1 MKKIVVL
8 GCGRVGK
15 AICLDLAKNQT
26 ITAVDISIENLE
38 ILSKNKKINTL
49 KLDISNTNELRKLLS
64 NFDLVVCAV
73 PGFMGFKTLKTII
86 EEKKDVVDISFFPE
100 DSLELI
106 KLAKDNNVT
115 AIVDAGVA
123 PGLSNLLLGYYNS
136 IYNVDY
142 YACYVGGLPFEKI
155 EPFEYKAP
163 FSPIDVIE
171 EYTRP
176 ARLYEN
182 SKIITKEPLTE
193 KELIKFDKIGD
204 LEAFNT
210 DGLRTL
216 LYTMSHIPNMKEKT
230 LRYPGHASKIEI
242 LKKAGFFNSKP
253 IKTNLGEI
261 KPIDF
266 TTKIL
271 NNDWFLNE
279 NELEFTIMK
288 IDIHAKNNQIS
299 IELFDEYDK
308 KTNISSM
315 ARTTGYTCTA
325 CVNML
330 VENIFNKKGLF
341 PLELIGN
348 NKNNYSFIINYLE
361 KRNVYIKISE
371 QTK

>member
-1 MKKIVVL
+1 MKKIIVL

-15 AICLDLAKNQT
+15 AMCLDLALKQT
-26 ITAVDISIENLE
+26 ITVVDISIENLKS
-38 ILSKNKKINTL
+38 LSGNENIQTIQ
-49 KLDISNTNELRKLLS
+49 LDISNTNELRKLLI
-64 NFDLVVCAV
+64 NFDIVVCAV
-73 PGFMGFKTLKTII
+73 PGFMGYKTLQTII

-100 DSLELI
+100 DSLELT
-106 KLAKDNNVT
+106 KLAKEHNVT

-136 IYNVDY
+136 IYKVSY
-142 YACYVGGLPFEKI
+142 YACYVGGLPIERK

-182 SKIITKEPLTE
+182 SQIVTKEPLTE
-193 KELIKFDKIGD
+193 KELIEFKKIGT

-230 LRYPGHASKIEI
+230 LRYPGHADKIEI
-242 LKKAGFFNSKP
+242 LKQAGFFNTKP
-253 IKTNLGEI
+253 IKTNLGDI

-288 IDIHAKNNQIS
+288 IDVHTKNNQIS
-299 IELFDEYDK
+299 IELFDEYNQ

-325 CVNML
+325 CVAML
-330 VENIFNKKGLF
+330 LEKKFSEKGLF
-341 PLELIGN
+341 PLELIGG
-348 NKNNYSFIINYLE
+348 NKNCYNFIINYLE
-361 KRNVYIKISE
+361 ERDVYLKTSE
-371 QTK
+371 LK